1 MAESPEVPEAKD
13 PFEKKIALSIAIFA
27 VALALLGAKGDHAK
41 TEAIIMTNKASSTWA
56 YFQSKSI
63 KQQLVKQ
70 SGDTLALTA
79 SASPEAAKKIEE
91 LKKEAE
97 RYEEEKK
104 EIKAEAEKL
113 EQESAHELTVHG
125 KLHNAEVLL
134 QLAVVLSSI
143 AILTRLHLAWFAG
156 VAMAAVGIV
165 LGVLAIL

>member
-1 MAESPEVPEAKD
+1 MLAVVPGVQVGLVLRDDVGLDGTKHPAKGQD
-13 PFEKKIALSIAIFA
+13 
-27 VALALLGAKGDHAK
+27 AKGDHAK
-41 TEAIIMTNKASSTWA
+41 TEAIIKTNKASSTWA

-70 SGDTLALTA
+70 AGDSLALTA
-79 SASPEAAKKIEE
+79 APSPAVTKKVEE

-97 RYEEEKK
+97 RYDEEKK
-104 EIKAEAEKL
+104 EIKAEAEHL
-113 EQESAHELTVHG
+113 EQESAHELALHA

-143 AILTRLHLAWFAG
+143 AILTRLHAAWFAAL
-156 VAMAAVGIV
+156 AMAAGGVV